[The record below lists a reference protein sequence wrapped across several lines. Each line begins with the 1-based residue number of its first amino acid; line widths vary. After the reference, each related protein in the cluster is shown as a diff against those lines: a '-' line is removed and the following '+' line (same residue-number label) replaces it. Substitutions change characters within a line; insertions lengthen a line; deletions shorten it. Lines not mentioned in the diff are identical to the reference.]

1 MTVPRAWSWRG
12 ELGRKGIHLASA
24 IFPLAWHY
32 GVVDRPL
39 LLGALALGLAIA
51 ALLEIGRRT
60 STGMRRWFESWFGW
74 MLRGH
79 EATRLTGAS
88 WILLAMF
95 LAVLLLPM
103 RAALVALW
111 AGVVGDAAAA
121 LVGRAIAAR
130 AAGRGKT
137 WAGSAAC
144 ALASAVGPLWLAD
157 AAVVPS
163 LVIGLAAAAAERPAL
178 ALDDNARVAIAAGLA
193 AWALGV
199 A

>member
-1 MTVPRAWSWRG
+1 MPRAWSWRE

-24 IFPLAWHY
+24 IFPLAWHF
-32 GVVDRPL
+32 GLVDRPL
-39 LLGALALGLAIA
+39 LLGALGLGLVIA
-51 ALLEIGRRT
+51 VVLEVGRRISPT
-60 STGMRRWFESWFGW
+60 MHRWFDVWFGW
-74 MLRGH
+74 MLRRH

-121 LVGRAIAAR
+121 LVGRAVAAR
-130 AAGRGKT
+130 AAVQGKT
-137 WAGSAAC
+137 WAGSLAC
-144 ALASAVGPLWLAD
+144 ALASAVGPLWLAE
-157 AAVVPS
+157 AALLPS
-163 LVIGLAAAAAERPAL
+163 LAIGLAAAAAERPAV
-178 ALDDNARVAIAAGLA
+178 ALDDNVRVALAAGLA
-193 AWALGV
+193 AWGLGL